1 MKILQICVNAGSGSV
16 GKIVEDLYYGIKENG
31 NQCVIAYGRSKNTAI
46 PDKDLIKIGN
56 GTQVY
61 LHALHTRIFD
71 RTGMGICS
79 RNATIHF
86 VKEIEKYNPD
96 IIHMHGN
103 YGYYINIEVLFHY
116 LSWKNITVINTLHSC
131 WDFTGHCCYFTYSNC
146 DKWKTGCY
154 KCIEKKSYP
163 ASYLFDNS
171 KQNYFLKKK
180 LFTSLKKEIVVTPSE
195 WLASLVK
202 ESFLCCYP
210 LEVIRNG
217 IDTGIFSFTKK
228 DLSKYG
234 IKEGCKLILAVA
246 SFWQPRKGLA
256 DVIELAEKAG
266 KEYQIIV
273 VGISKKLKKKLSA
286 NNIIGIE
293 KTEDKSELAALY
305 SAAAVLFNPTYE
317 DNYPTVN
324 LEAIA
329 CGTYVVTYNTGGS
342 PEIVKQYHAGEVIRK
357 RDYAAL
363 LKIVDKRH
371 QMKVNL
377 NNEKRY
383 DLSKERMVAEYLRLY
398 RDTEKW

>member
-1 MKILQICVNAGSGSV
+1 M
-16 GKIVEDLYYGIKENG
+16 
-31 NQCVIAYGRSKNTAI
+31 
-46 PDKDLIKIGN
+46 
-56 GTQVY
+56 
-61 LHALHTRIFD
+61 
-71 RTGMGICS
+71 
-79 RNATIHF
+79 
-86 VKEIEKYNPD
+86 
-96 IIHMHGN
+96 
-103 YGYYINIEVLFHY
+103 
-116 LSWKNITVINTLHSC
+116 
-131 WDFTGHCCYFTYSNC
+131 
-146 DKWKTGCY
+146 
-154 KCIEKKSYP
+154 
-163 ASYLFDNS
+163 FDNS

-266 KEYQIIV
+266 KEYQIVV

-342 PEIVKQYHAGEVIRK
+342 PEIVKRYHAGEVIRK

-377 NNEKRY
+377 NKEKRY
-383 DLSKERMVAEYLRLY
+383 DLSKERMVTEYLRLY
-398 RDTEKW
+398 HDTEKR